1 MYKRGHDYDYQF
13 DWVLKKAGNKIPEND
28 YADAKP
34 TAGNVAAAQGKEFEK
49 PPMMKGGGFG
59 EERKENRAKL
69 GEQVVNGF

>member
-13 DWVLKKAGNKIPEND
+13 DWVLKKAGSKIPEND

-34 TAGNVAAAQGKEFEK
+34 TAGNVAAAQGKEFDK
-49 PPMMKGGGFG
+49 PPKMGFV